1 MDKMKI
7 QEIADQV
14 ADDMGYDFGD
24 LSPKM
29 QIKVYNI
36 AMDQYQDMLA
46 DAADMARKN
55 EASGGMMRTN
65 YARGSED
72 DIPEQEDMP
81 MEEFDDIKKML
92 GVPMDQASGIK
103 SLKNKTASMD
113 ENEEVFMR
121 LVDDFM
127 ERGFSLQEAIEAAKE
142 EFENRSSKRNAPSIK
157 MAEGYGDYDPLIVEE
172 YEKYK
177 YDAEEQGVPVMSI
190 DDFLQMARAGAMN
203 GGIMRNMYEGGGGAK
218 QQDKK
223 QYAPPWEGA
232 KQQDKK
238 QYAPPWEYGPN
249 DDVLPQKYSDPVTAR
264 IESEKKDRAVL
275 KDIQRGEYPLKK
287 TGKNIDLDVEKIK
300 KLIDQRKKDQK
311 KLAKG
316 GIAGVL

>member
-14 ADDMGYDFGD
+14 ADDMGYEFAD
-24 LSPKM
+24 LTPKM

-46 DAADMARKN
+46 DAADMSRKN
-55 EASGGMMRTN
+55 EASGGMMRAN

-92 GVPMDQASGIK
+92 GVPQNQASGIK

-142 EFENRSSKRNAPSIK
+142 EFENRSSRRNAPSIK

-203 GGIMRNMYEGGGGAK
+203 GGVMRNMYEGGGGAK
-218 QQDKK
+218 V
-223 QYAPPWEGA
+223 
-232 KQQDKK
+232 
-238 QYAPPWEYGPN
+238 YGPYE
-249 DDVLPQKYSDPVTAR
+249 DVLPQKYGDPVTAR

-300 KLIDQRKKDQK
+300 QLIDQRKQEKAK
-311 KLAKG
+311 RAKG

>member
-1 MDKMKI
+1 
-7 QEIADQV
+7 
-14 ADDMGYDFGD
+14 
-24 LSPKM
+24 
-29 QIKVYNI
+29 
-36 AMDQYQDMLA
+36 
-46 DAADMARKN
+46 
-55 EASGGMMRTN
+55 MMRTN

-142 EFENRSSKRNAPSIK
+142 EFENKSSKRNAPSIK
-157 MAEGYGDYDPLIVEE
+157 MAEGYGDYDPMIVEE

-177 YDAEEQGVPVMSI
+177 YDAEEQGAPVMSI

-203 GGIMRNMYEGGGGAK
+203 GGMMRNMYNVGGGAK
-218 QQDKK
+218 
-223 QYAPPWEGA
+223 
-232 KQQDKK
+232 
-238 QYAPPWEYGPN
+238 EYGPYE
-249 DDVLPQKYSDPVTAR
+249 DVLPKRYPDPVTAR
-264 IESEKKDRAVL
+264 IESEKADRAVL

>member
-1 MDKMKI
+1 MKI

-14 ADDMGYDFGD
+14 ADDMGYEFAD
-24 LSPKM
+24 LTPKM

-46 DAADMARKN
+46 DAADMSRKN
-55 EASGGMMRTN
+55 EASGGMMRAN

-92 GVPMDQASGIK
+92 GVPQNQASGIK

-142 EFENRSSKRNAPSIK
+142 EFENRSSRRNAPSIK

-223 QYAPPWEGA
+223 QYAPPWE
-232 KQQDKK
+232 
-238 QYAPPWEYGPN
+238 YGPH

-300 KLIDQRKKDQK
+300 KLIDQRKQDQK

>member
-1 MDKMKI
+1 MNR
-7 QEIADQV
+7 
-14 ADDMGYDFGD
+14 F
-24 LSPKM
+24 
-29 QIKVYNI
+29 
-36 AMDQYQDMLA
+36 
-46 DAADMARKN
+46 
-55 EASGGMMRTN
+55 N
-65 YARGSED
+65 YAIGSEE

-103 SLKNKTASMD
+103 SLKNKVTSMD
-113 ENEEVFMR
+113 ENEQVFMR

-142 EFENRSSKRNAPSIK
+142 EFENMSSKRNAPSIK
-157 MAEGYGDYDPLIVEE
+157 MAEGYGDYDPMIVEE

-177 YDAEEQGVPVMSI
+177 FDAEEQGQPIMSI

-218 QQDKK
+218 V
-223 QYAPPWEGA
+223 
-232 KQQDKK
+232 
-238 QYAPPWEYGPN
+238 YGPYE
-249 DDVLPQKYSDPVTAR
+249 DVLPQKYPDPITAR

-300 KLIDQRKKDQK
+300 QLIDQRKKEK
-311 KLAKG
+311 ANRAKG

>member
-14 ADDMGYDFGD
+14 ADDMGYDFAD
-24 LSPKM
+24 LTPKM
-29 QIKVYNI
+29 QIKIYNI

-46 DAADMARKN
+46 DAADMSRKN
-55 EASGGMMRTN
+55 EASGGMMRAN

-142 EFENRSSKRNAPSIK
+142 EFENKSSKRSVPSIK

-203 GGIMRNMYEGGGGAK
+203 GGVMRNMYEGGGGAK
-218 QQDKK
+218 V
-223 QYAPPWEGA
+223 
-232 KQQDKK
+232 
-238 QYAPPWEYGPN
+238 YGPYE
-249 DDVLPQKYSDPVTAR
+249 DVLPQTYSDPITAR

-287 TGKNIDLDVEKIK
+287 TGKNIDLDVEKVK
-300 KLIDQRKKDQK
+300 QLIDQRKQEKAK
-311 KLAKG
+311 RAKG

>member
-7 QEIADQV
+7 QEIADEV
-14 ADDMGYDFGD
+14 ADDMGYDFAD
-24 LSPKM
+24 LTPKM
-29 QIKVYNI
+29 QIKIYNI

-46 DAADMARKN
+46 DAADMSRKN
-55 EASGGMMRTN
+55 EASGGMMRAN
-65 YARGSED
+65 YAKGSED

-103 SLKNKTASMD
+103 SLKNKTVSMD
-113 ENEEVFMR
+113 ENEQVFMR

-127 ERGFSLQEAIEAAKE
+127 EKGFSLQEAIEAAKE
-142 EFENRSSKRNAPSIK
+142 EFENRSSKRDAPSIK
-157 MAEGYGDYDPLIVEE
+157 MAEGYSPGDYDPMIVEE

-218 QQDKK
+218 V
-223 QYAPPWEGA
+223 
-232 KQQDKK
+232 
-238 QYAPPWEYGPN
+238 YGPYE
-249 DDVLPQKYSDPVTAR
+249 DVLPQKYSDPVTAR

-300 KLIDQRKKDQK
+300 QLIDQRKKEQAK
-311 KLAKG
+311 RAKG

>member
-7 QEIADQV
+7 QEIADEV
-14 ADDMGYDFGD
+14 ADDMGYDFAD
-24 LSPKM
+24 LTPKM

-46 DAADMARKN
+46 DAADMSRKN
-55 EASGGMMRTN
+55 EASGGMMRAN

-103 SLKNKTASMD
+103 SLKNKVTSMD

-142 EFENRSSKRNAPSIK
+142 EFENKSSKRSAPSIK

-190 DDFLQMARAGAMN
+190 DDFLQMARAGAMD
-203 GGIMRNMYEGGGGAK
+203 GGIMRNMYNIGGGAK
-218 QQDKK
+218 
-223 QYAPPWEGA
+223 
-232 KQQDKK
+232 
-238 QYAPPWEYGPN
+238 EYGPY
-249 DDVLPQKYSDPVTAR
+249 DDVLPQKYPDPITAR

-300 KLIDQRKKDQK
+300 QLIDQRKKEKK